1 LDRVFGS
8 DTVVQDARAIFLA
21 VHVIPIAFIAVI
33 GSGRKMTPEEFQ
45 EFYPP
50 LLNWL
55 RATLTAHAGMA
66 QAVASRAFSR
76 LPLYFSKET
85 LASTKVVLVNW
96 VPRPPLSKMGLTRFV
111 EFERGDLDG
120 ITYLDTFF
128 LKQAHS
134 KNEAIHFHEL
144 IHVVQWRLLG
154 PDRFL
159 YSYANGLERFGYR
172 QSPLEVMAYDA
183 ERMFATS
190 ITIFDAEKL
199 VAEKLAL

>member
-1 LDRVFGS
+1 MQFPSLDIRVG
-8 DTVVQDARAIFLA
+8 T
-21 VHVIPIAFIAVI
+21 
-33 GSGRKMTPEEFQ
+33 GC
-45 EFYPP
+45 
-50 LLNWL
+50 
-55 RATLTAHAGMA
+55 
-66 QAVASRAFSR
+66 
-76 LPLYFSKET
+76 
-85 LASTKVVLVNW
+85 
-96 VPRPPLSKMGLTRFV
+96 RP
-111 EFERGDLDG
+111 
-120 ITYLDTFF
+120 
-128 LKQAHS
+128 HS

-199 VAEKLAL
+199 VAEKLAAMAAGITGGMRVPTL

>member
-1 LDRVFGS
+1 
-8 DTVVQDARAIFLA
+8 
-21 VHVIPIAFIAVI
+21 
-33 GSGRKMTPEEFQ
+33 MTPEECQ
-45 EFYPP
+45 ACSPP
-50 LLNWL
+50 VLNRL
-55 RATLTAHAGMA
+55 RATVTAHAGMA
-66 QAVASRAFSR
+66 QAVASRAFSQ

-144 IHVVQWRLLG
+144 IHVVHWRLLT
-154 PDRFL
+154 PPPFL
-159 YSYANGLERFGYR
+159 SSLA
-172 QSPLEVMAYDA
+172 PL
-183 ERMFATS
+183 
-190 ITIFDAEKL
+190 
-199 VAEKLAL
+199 

>member
-1 LDRVFGS
+1 
-8 DTVVQDARAIFLA
+8 
-21 VHVIPIAFIAVI
+21 
-33 GSGRKMTPEEFQ
+33 MTPEEFQ
-45 EFYPP
+45 KFYPP

-55 RATLTAHAGMA
+55 RATLTAYAGTA

-85 LASTKVVLVNW
+85 LASTYVVLVNSL
-96 VPRPPLSKMGLTRFV
+96 PMPPLSKMGLKRFA
-111 EFERGDLDG
+111 EFERGNFDG
-120 ITYLDTFF
+120 ITYLDTVF

-144 IHVVQWRLLG
+144 IHVIQWRLLG

-190 ITIFDAEKL
+190 INIFDAEKL